1 MNHKLSA
8 VLFFREEING
18 NIPVQES
25 HADRPQPEKARL
37 RLSRHSPYADT
48 HPNSLRRT
56 WKTALL
62 RLPGGVSA
70 QGSHADRPQPEKRGC
85 GCRGIRRM
93 HNQARIATGEL
104 EKQLSC
110 GDPGLVM
117 RMARYFAQ
125 DYARNDRF
133 CYWFFRIEE
142 VYWTQQD
149 RQNAW
154 RNRADGPER

>member
-1 MNHKLSA
+1 MYLRKRTAESLNHKLSA

-18 NIPVQES
+18 NIPA
-25 HADRPQPEKARL
+25 H
-37 RLSRHSPYADT
+37 
-48 HPNSLRRT
+48 
-56 WKTALL
+56 
-62 RLPGGVSA
+62 
-70 QGSHADRPQPEKRGC
+70 GSHADRPQPEKRGC

-110 GDPGLVM
+110 GDPGLIM

-133 CYWFFRIEE
+133 CYWFFRMEE